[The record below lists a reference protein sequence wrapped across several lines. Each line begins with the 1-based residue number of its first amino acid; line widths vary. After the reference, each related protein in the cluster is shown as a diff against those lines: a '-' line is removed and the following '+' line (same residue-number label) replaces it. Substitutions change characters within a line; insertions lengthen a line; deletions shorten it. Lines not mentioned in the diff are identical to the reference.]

1 MLDALPPGAVRLG
14 GEIGRRID
22 ATIRNNIL
30 AVDVD
35 GDFLA
40 PYRKRDAESAYIGL
54 GHFLDAVTRFGASRR
69 DPALEE
75 LRSRILS
82 TLAETQEPNGYMG
95 LFPETRRLSHLWDT
109 HETSHMLYGLATDH
123 RYRPQ
128 GPSLDLAR
136 GLAGWIM
143 SAWRAEPDRPAR
155 QFVMATL
162 DLEPALLNLYA
173 ETGEDRFLDFCI
185 NDRRLSDWN
194 RPIIEGRWGR
204 IDGHVYDYLSRC
216 IAQLTLM
223 RWRPSLG
230 LTRATE
236 RALEY
241 MLHGDGMMITGEVGD
256 HECWH
261 STQGTCSM
269 GTSWNVQS
277 TMRSSPPSPR
287 PAAGSGTTPLSMV
300 PGSISDRTRTAARTT
315 SAGSCPSCPLWPAMQ
330 RRAGFS

>member
-14 GEIGRRID
+14 GKIGRRID
-22 ATIRNNIL
+22 ATIQNNIL
-30 AVDVD
+30 AVGVD

-54 GHFLDAVTRFGASRR
+54 GHFLDAVTRLAASRG
-69 DPALEE
+69 DPALED

-82 TLAETQEPNGYMG
+82 ALVETQEPNGYMG
-95 LFPETRRLSHLWDT
+95 LFPEARRLSHLWDT
-109 HETSHMLYGLATDH
+109 HETSHMIYGLATDH

-128 GPSLDLAR
+128 GPSLELAR

-162 DLEPALLNLYA
+162 DLEPALLN
-173 ETGEDRFLDFCI
+173 
-185 NDRRLSDWN
+185 
-194 RPIIEGRWGR
+194 
-204 IDGHVYDYLSRC
+204 SRC

-256 HECWH
+256 HEC
-261 STQGTCSM
+261 
-269 GTSWNVQS
+269 
-277 TMRSSPPSPR
+277 RR
-287 PAAGSGTTPLSMV
+287 P
-300 PGSISDRTRTAARTT
+300 
-315 SAGSCPSCPLWPAMQ
+315 C
-330 RRAGFS
+330 